1 MNPHER
7 MTGRLASVVA
17 LCFGAAYLGWRITST
32 LSGVPVWLAITT
44 LIVEIV
50 GFISVAVYV
59 WAMWHAPQHRQPV
72 SLTDNVGVIIRSAA
86 GDVGALRATVLAAS
100 HLGPITIVDP
110 YARPEVAALAAERS
124 TRYMATAPDDI
135 DGLMQ
140 AIGDTDA
147 AKVLVLGA
155 GDIPRPDVLDRL
167 LPWFD
172 DPSVAIVQGMVVASL
187 AESSEHGS
195 GGTHDKDF
203 ERGALGPMLGTRG
216 LARFCGSGALIRS
229 ASVRGIGTVTG
240 SAPMVEAEITTAL
253 FAAGWRIVA
262 PGGDPVVAV
271 IPIATPNDVESFRA
285 CEASAARALLLGSCG
300 ALRFNSLRPAQRLAL
315 IAHAIRP
322 LGGIRR
328 TVIIVLLLAALF
340 SGVAPFN
347 ADVARMATLWAPWFV
362 LSSLGIWAMSGGTL
376 RPGDRVRASMRVL
389 GASWRGV
396 MAPNGRPDAAQHVL
410 TGAFGV
416 HHGAASAAAIGAIGV
431 VVGLRAFSDRVGH
444 TLARMDPGE
453 RAVLLL
459 VALWSLGGGLDAL
472 CLLARRAQ
480 ARRATRVVASLSATI
495 NERAALVVDLTQ
507 LGAGVLGVFDL
518 EVGDRAELDV
528 VLPTVTGCVSATL
541 PVLVRNVRT
550 DFSGERRL
558 GVEFTAVA
566 TYEADALAEF
576 CIVQPA
582 LEVLGAA
589 VVPATSAPI
598 HQITVLDDRILV
610 PRRIGLRAA
619 ALVAVFGALSSSMP
633 TAADAAGPSA
643 RVFRGSIAVDANLSG
658 PDADDTT
665 DVTTPDTPATPA
677 TADVTDTS
685 DVSGTGP
692 ESDGRSA
699 GPADPAGAVVTAV
712 CSRDAGSDGVH
723 GTSDDIYGTPVSDVV
738 DSNGAYSLTLDGEA
752 CWYTVAPPAGH
763 LIRPDSSSLESLLTP
778 QVIDLSASTFAP
790 VTITMTARH
799 AESTATSE
807 PANTVT
813 IDDVVWADLNGDR
826 AVQADEPRIAG
837 VTVTVYDV
845 PGAVVATSITDADGL
860 FSFTGLPEGRY
871 HIGVSNLPDGYVPDP
886 SSANPFGQTNTFDS
900 HATGDVNLAIGLV
913 GASAPVERG
922 SDNLTGQQAGPPK
935 AVSTRLL
942 AQPTSAETAPLRSS
956 NSTLPGL
963 VVVLLASIIGFSVVA
978 GSLRPSGT
986 APARVRHR

>member
-1 MNPHER
+1 MHPHER
-7 MTGRLASVVA
+7 MIGHETTIGHERMIGRLASVVA

-44 LIVEIV
+44 LVVEIV
-50 GFISVAVYV
+50 GFVAVAVYV
-59 WAMWHAPQHRQPV
+59 WAMWHSPQHRRPV

-86 GDVGALRATVLAAS
+86 GDIGALRATVLAAS

-124 TRYMATAPDDI
+124 TGYVATSPDDR

-140 AIGDTDA
+140 AIGDTHA
-147 AKVLVLGA
+147 AKVLVLGS

-195 GGTHDKDF
+195 GGRHDKEF

-216 LARFCGSGALIRS
+216 LARFCGSGAVIRT
-229 ASVRGIGTVTG
+229 AAVRGIDTVTG
-240 SAPMVEAEITTAL
+240 SAPTVEAEITTAL

-262 PGGDPVVAV
+262 PGGEPVVAV
-271 IPIATPNDVESFRA
+271 IPIATPNDVESLRA
-285 CEASAARALLLGSCG
+285 CEASAARALLLARCG

-340 SGVAPFN
+340 SGVAPIN
-347 ADVARMATLWAPWFV
+347 ADVAGMATLWAPWFV
-362 LSSLGIWAMSGGTL
+362 LSSLGMWAMSGGTL

-396 MAPNGRPDAAQHVL
+396 MAPNGRPDEARHVL

-444 TLARMDPGE
+444 TLARLDPGE

-472 CLLARRAQ
+472 RLLARRTQ
-480 ARRATRVVASLSATI
+480 GRRATRIVASLSATI
-495 NERAALVVDLTQ
+495 DERAALVVDLTQ
-507 LGAGVLGVFDL
+507 LGAGVLGVSDL

-589 VVPATSAPI
+589 IVPATSAPI

-610 PRRIGLRAA
+610 SRRIGLRAA

-633 TAADAAGPSA
+633 TSADAAGPSA
-643 RVFRGSIAVDANLSG
+643 RVFRGSIAAAAILSD
-658 PDADDTT
+658 PDTT
-665 DVTTPDTPATPA
+665 DT
-677 TADVTDTS
+677 TDTTDS
-685 DVSGTGP
+685 TGPGP
-692 ESDGRSA
+692 ESGEGSA

-712 CSRDAGSDGVH
+712 CSRNAGIDRVH
-723 GTSDDIYGTPVSDVV
+723 GTSDDTYGTPVSDVV
-738 DSNGAYSLTLDGEA
+738 DSDGAYSLALDGEA
-752 CWYTVAPPAGH
+752 CWYSVAPPAGH
-763 LIRPDSSSLESLLTP
+763 LINPDSSSLESLLTP
-778 QVIDLSASTFAP
+778 QVVDLSAASFAP
-790 VTITMTARH
+790 IELTVTAGH
-799 AESTATSE
+799 AESDPPTE
-807 PANTVT
+807 PASTVT

-826 AVQADEPRIAG
+826 SVQTDEPRIAG

-845 PGAVVATSITDADGL
+845 PGAAVATSVTDADGM
-860 FSFTGLPEGRY
+860 FSFTGLPEGSYR
-871 HIGVSNLPDGYVPDP
+871 IGVSNLPDGYVPDP
-886 SSANPFGQTNTFDS
+886 SSANPLGQTNTFDS
-900 HATGDVNLAIGLV
+900 HAAGDVNLAIGLV
-913 GASAPVERG
+913 GATPPVEQG

-942 AQPTSAETAPLRSS
+942 AQPSSAETAPLRSS

-978 GSLRPSGT
+978 GSLRPNGS